1 MNRSLYTKL
10 VLIILF
16 LIISLTAVTGVFLTR
31 GVRSFYLN
39 EFYNRMQ
46 EVFSDEELASGL
58 RSAAQ
63 ADAPDNMAEV
73 LGAYTGRLG
82 IDTGTRNYHIL
93 SGETGAWLAGSVTP
107 ENGVAITPNIISAI
121 AGALVDNLP
130 ALIESG
136 VGIVMELLNGLI
148 SALPQ
153 LTLDLFPGILW
164 GIYPVQSQF

>member
-58 RSAAQ
+58 RSAAA
-63 ADAPDNMAEV
+63 ADDPHAFGERF
-73 LGAYTGRLG
+73 L
-82 IDTGTRNYHIL
+82 ID
-93 SGETGAWLAGSVTP
+93 P
-107 ENGVAITPNIISAI
+107 GV
-121 AGALVDNLP
+121 
-130 ALIESG
+130 
-136 VGIVMELLNGLI
+136 
-148 SALPQ
+148 
-153 LTLDLFPGILW
+153 
-164 GIYPVQSQF
+164 

>member
-121 AGALVDNLP
+121 AGENGYASDPTAEYLS
-130 ALIESG
+130 LIH
-136 VGIVMELLNGLI
+136 I
-148 SALPQ
+148 
-153 LTLDLFPGILW
+153 
-164 GIYPVQSQF
+164 